1 MLRLINHISLPG
13 KDQTVHLSINATFYV
28 LNLATAKRIEP
39 EDTEATEITNAV
51 ISERSYMDLVEMKGK
66 IAVSDLDENF
76 LIRVWLRTWT

>member
-1 MLRLINHISLPG
+1 MPG

-51 ISERSYMDLVEMKGK
+51 ISEHSYMDLVEMKGK
-66 IAVSDLDENF
+66 IAALDLDENF

>member
-1 MLRLINHISLPG
+1 MPG

-39 EDTEATEITNAV
+39 EDTDATEITNAV
-51 ISERSYMDLVEMKGK
+51 ISERSYMDLVEMKSK
-66 IAVSDLDENF
+66 IAVPDLDEKF

>member
-1 MLRLINHISLPG
+1 MPG

-51 ISERSYMDLVEMKGK
+51 ISERSYMDLVEMKVK
-66 IAVSDLDENF
+66 IAVPNLDENF

>member
-1 MLRLINHISLPG
+1 MPG

-39 EDTEATEITNAV
+39 EDTDATEITNAV
-51 ISERSYMDLVEMKGK
+51 ISERSYMDLVEMKVK
-66 IAVSDLDENF
+66 IAVPNVVENF

>member
-1 MLRLINHISLPG
+1 MPG

-66 IAVSDLDENF
+66 IAVPDLDENF
-76 LIRVWLRTWT
+76 

>member
-1 MLRLINHISLPG
+1 MPG

-66 IAVSDLDENF
+66 IAVPDLDENF

>member
-1 MLRLINHISLPG
+1 MPG

-39 EDTEATEITNAV
+39 EDTDATEITNAV
-51 ISERSYMDLVEMKGK
+51 ISKRSYMDLVEMKVK
-66 IAVSDLDENF
+66 IAVPNLDDNF

>member
-1 MLRLINHISLPG
+1 MPG

-51 ISERSYMDLVEMKGK
+51 ISEHSYMDLVEMKVK
-66 IAVSDLDENF
+66 IAALDLDENF

>member
-1 MLRLINHISLPG
+1 MPG

-66 IAVSDLDENF
+66 IAMHDLDENF

>member
-1 MLRLINHISLPG
+1 MPG

-39 EDTEATEITNAV
+39 EDTEATEITNTL
-51 ISERSYMDLVEMKGK
+51 ISERSYMDLVEMKSK
-66 IAVSDLDENF
+66 IAVPDLDEIF

>member
-1 MLRLINHISLPG
+1 MPG

-39 EDTEATEITNAV
+39 EDTEATDITNAV

-66 IAVSDLDENF
+66 IAVPDLDENF
-76 LIRVWLRTWT
+76 FIRVWLRTWT

>member
-1 MLRLINHISLPG
+1 MPG

-39 EDTEATEITNAV
+39 EDTDATEITNAV

-66 IAVSDLDENF
+66 IAVPDLDEKF

>member
-1 MLRLINHISLPG
+1 MPG

-39 EDTEATEITNAV
+39 EDTDATEITNAV

-66 IAVSDLDENF
+66 IAVLDLDENF

>member
-1 MLRLINHISLPG
+1 MPG

-51 ISERSYMDLVEMKGK
+51 ISERSYMDLVEMKSK
-66 IAVSDLDENF
+66 IAVPDLDEIF

>member
-1 MLRLINHISLPG
+1 MPG

-39 EDTEATEITNAV
+39 EDTEATEITNALV
-51 ISERSYMDLVEMKGK
+51 SERSYMDLVEMKSK
-66 IAVSDLDENF
+66 IAVPDLDENF

>member
-1 MLRLINHISLPG
+1 MPG

-39 EDTEATEITNAV
+39 EDTDTTEITNAA
-51 ISERSYMDLVEMKGK
+51 ISERSYMDLVEMKVK
-66 IAVSDLDENF
+66 IAVPNLDENF

>member
-1 MLRLINHISLPG
+1 MPG

-39 EDTEATEITNAV
+39 EDTDETEITNAV
-51 ISERSYMDLVEMKGK
+51 ISERSYMDLVEMKVK
-66 IAVSDLDENF
+66 IAVPNLDENF

>member
-1 MLRLINHISLPG
+1 MPG

-51 ISERSYMDLVEMKGK
+51 ISERSYMDLVEMKSK
-66 IAVSDLDENF
+66 IAVPDLDENF

>member
-1 MLRLINHISLPG
+1 MPG

-39 EDTEATEITNAV
+39 EDTDATEITNAV
-51 ISERSYMDLVEMKGK
+51 ISERSYMDLVEMKSK
-66 IAVSDLDENF
+66 IAVPDLDEIF

>member
-1 MLRLINHISLPG
+1 MPG
-13 KDQTVHLSINATFYV
+13 KDQTAHLSINATFYV

-51 ISERSYMDLVEMKGK
+51 ISEHSYMDLVEMKGK
-66 IAVSDLDENF
+66 IAVLDLDENF

>member
-1 MLRLINHISLPG
+1 MPG

-39 EDTEATEITNAV
+39 EDTDATEITNAV
-51 ISERSYMDLVEMKGK
+51 ISERSYMDLVEMKVK
-66 IAVSDLDENF
+66 IAVPNLDENF

>member
-1 MLRLINHISLPG
+1 MPG

-51 ISERSYMDLVEMKGK
+51 ISERSYMDLVEMKSK
-66 IAVSDLDENF
+66 IAVPDLDESF